1 MLKQI
6 GLIGANI
13 DRLACMTG
21 QPSMTLANAA
31 PVWRP
36 RV

>member
-6 GLIGANI
+6 ALIGAKI
-13 DRLACMTG
+13 DRLAWITG
-21 QPSMTLANAA
+21 QRSMTLANAA

-36 RV
+36 KL